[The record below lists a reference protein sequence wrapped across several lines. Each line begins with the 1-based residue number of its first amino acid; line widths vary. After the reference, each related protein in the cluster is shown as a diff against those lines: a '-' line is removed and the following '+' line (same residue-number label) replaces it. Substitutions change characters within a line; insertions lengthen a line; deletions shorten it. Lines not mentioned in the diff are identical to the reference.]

1 MNKKGFN
8 KKLANNYEFISS
20 SSLEQIQSMCLPL
33 NIIGKLSEAGWRLD
47 QDTGQPGQLGAA
59 EMPDSGS
66 GRKTIIQIIES
77 TG

>member
-1 MNKKGFN
+1 MKKKGFN

-33 NIIGKLSEAGWRLD
+33 NIIGKLSEPGWRLD

-59 EMPDSGS
+59 EMPDSAQG
-66 GRKTIIQIIES
+66 GKQ
-77 TG
+77 